1 MKTLSVTEMARN
13 FRVVLNNVEFEQV
26 EIALLRNN
34 RLIARIIPE
43 SPHQNALE
51 VFGDLYRKLD
61 DAAAD
66 ALVLNIVKQRKS
78 RKGRLDELRNPW
90 AS

>member
-13 FRVVLNNVEFEQV
+13 FRAVLNNVEFEQV